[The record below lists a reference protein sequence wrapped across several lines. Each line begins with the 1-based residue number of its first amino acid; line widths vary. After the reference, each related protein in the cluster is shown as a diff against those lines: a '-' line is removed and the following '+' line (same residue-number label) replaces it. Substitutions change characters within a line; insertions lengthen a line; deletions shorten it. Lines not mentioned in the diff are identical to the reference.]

1 MLDELYYH
9 VIQIL
14 SVTTEGGQK
23 KEKKKKEFN
32 KVKLRYKINKNEK
45 ENGCKSSAD
54 V

>member
-23 KEKKKKEFN
+23 KEKKKEGNLTK
-32 KVKLRYKINKNEK
+32 
-45 ENGCKSSAD
+45 
-54 V
+54 

>member
-23 KEKKKKEFN
+23 KEKKEGNLTK
-32 KVKLRYKINKNEK
+32 
-45 ENGCKSSAD
+45 
-54 V
+54 